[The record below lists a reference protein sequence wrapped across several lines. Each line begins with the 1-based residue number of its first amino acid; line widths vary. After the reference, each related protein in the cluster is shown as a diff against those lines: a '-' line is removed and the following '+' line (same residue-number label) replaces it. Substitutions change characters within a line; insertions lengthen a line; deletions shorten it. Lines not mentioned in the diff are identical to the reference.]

1 MAMFITKHHVFNLIL
16 WVVILLFMGIK
27 SLQHTVAVHNQGVS
41 VAIQEYQMQAQ
52 ARLGYIEQ
60 HMGAGND
67 PMTRQV
73 LDLLG
78 QIKTQTNPYIAI
90 ELNHALTQL
99 LYAHLND
106 LPFTPQILAQFKQLQ
121 DAIKQEQLVF
131 LSHAQ
136 SYNRLIARFPY
147 VLVAKEASPV
157 PMNVTASI
165 TGVIVER

>member
-1 MAMFITKHHVFNLIL
+1 
-16 WVVILLFMGIK
+16 
-27 SLQHTVAVHNQGVS
+27 
-41 VAIQEYQMQAQ
+41 MQAQ
-52 ARLGYIEQ
+52 ARLGYIE

-67 PMTRQV
+67 PMTLQV
-73 LDLLG
+73 LDLPNKND
-78 QIKTQTNPYIAI
+78 QPYLP

-99 LYAHLND
+99 LDAHLND

-121 DAIKQEQLVF
+121 DAIKQKQLVF